1 MVKLTSEVGALAGIQ
16 RQKKQSLDNQRAA
29 AEIISMEI
37 ENDLSRYK
45 SKEYKK
51 PEFEESREQIAVG
64 VGKEAEAKGYRA
76 SLDMDQADLERAMV
90 TYQTALASGNED
102 TFQKTKEHLQERWP
116 ALGVALDDVDFST
129 DKGKA
134 RARSIAEGM
143 ARSLEIMQ
151 KGQLLGLEEGVR
163 KRLATHQAGL
173 DRETQK
179 ERFGH
184 EVDILD
190 RQLDVQVYQGRLNRA
205 SRERINRAN
214 NLFLNAIHK
223 AGLYGTQEGRDLFEA
238 FARSMITKNMAT
250 GSGPSRG
257 LKPKD
262 YEEALT
268 DMSQGFVQTATEK
281 FGVPI
286 MTRQGG
292 GKVAPKVPGTD
303 AMSRIAG
310 ELMRHKQKMDAKG
323 EETKS
328 FAEIQDIV
336 ENRFVIWDKDIG
348 YVPLLTYPNS
358 SRLVGGIGSEE
369 ILTKA
374 REFDGDLEKAL
385 EWYSEQMS
393 EEGYKWDYHDFG
405 PGWMEQAGT
414 IAADILY

>member
-29 AEIISMEI
+29 AEIIGMEI

-51 PEFEESREQIAVG
+51 PEFEEAREQIAVG

-76 SLDMDQADLERAMV
+76 SVDMDQADLERAMV

-129 DKGKA
+129 DEGKA
-134 RARSIAEGM
+134 RARSIAGGM

-163 KRLATHQAGL
+163 KRLATHQASL
-173 DRETQK
+173 DQKTQE
-179 ERFGH
+179 ERFDH
-184 EVDILD
+184 EVDILNQ
-190 RQLDVQVYQGRLNRA
+190 QLDVRVQEGRLDRE
-205 SRERINRAN
+205 SRERINEAN
-214 NLFLNAIHK
+214 NLFLDAIRRS
-223 AGLYGTQEGRDLFEA
+223 GLYGTQEGRDLFEA
-238 FARSMITKNMAT
+238 FARSMIMKNTAT
-250 GSGPSRG
+250 GSGSSRG

-286 MTRQGG
+286 MARQGG

-303 AMSRIAG
+303 SMSRIAG

-369 ILTKA
+369 ILAKA
-374 REFDGDLEKAL
+374 SEFDGDLEKAL
-385 EWYSEQMS
+385 EWYGEQMS

-405 PGWMEQAGT
+405 PGWMEQVGA
-414 IAADILY
+414 IASDIIY